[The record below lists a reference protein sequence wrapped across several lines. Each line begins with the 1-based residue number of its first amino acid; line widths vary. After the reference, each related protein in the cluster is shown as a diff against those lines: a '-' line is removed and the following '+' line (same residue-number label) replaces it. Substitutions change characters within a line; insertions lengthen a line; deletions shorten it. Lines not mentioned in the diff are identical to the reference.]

1 MRKAGMVFWIFCLF
15 LNMIAFASE
24 EPSVTAK
31 QNTRT
36 YFVEVEAEGL
46 SPFVRY
52 SVIAVPENKEPE
64 DIMNVGGYVY
74 SAQRLADATGKIQ
87 LNAGFAESAAGGKY
101 RILFVEAQSEKIYYS
116 DFFDYLSGS
125 DFENAF
131 VRVNQA
137 TADTMQKTLDDF
149 GAWLGFDMK
158 EYSLAADTEKEKIAK
173 LFFENRPEDGYADAE
188 TARESFE
195 QAVLTVLVS
204 NRELSIS
211 VIEAYGG
218 ALAEKLKQVT
228 DIETKNAI
236 ADVLSEKSYSSV
248 RVLEKEFD
256 EIIFAGKCRAAET
269 AGVLQRYLLE
279 TYDDV
284 LGLKLENYNSL
295 RNPTTVFANMLNN
308 QIDGYS
314 SAAELFYSSVAAQLK
329 KESTSSDSGSSA
341 GGGGGGFGGGSP
353 SLQTTTEAANETA
366 TNATASNENS
376 DVSELPKYSDIADV
390 PWAEDAILALTEKG
404 ILSGYGDGTFRP
416 NNTITRA
423 EFVKLLT
430 LAFGFT
436 DGTETL
442 EFLDVEESD
451 WYAPFVRIGVK
462 NNIVKGVGNG
472 RFGAQEHI
480 TRQDLVVMCKRALD
494 AVGITIYAANTVA
507 FADVDKI
514 ADYARDAVLAFYSE
528 DIVSG
533 DENGLFQPNQS
544 ATRAEASKIVFG
556 LLQRRER

>member
-1 MRKAGMVFWIFCLF
+1 MRKAGVLFCIFSLF
-15 LNMIAFASE
+15 INMIAFAAE

-36 YFVEVEAEGL
+36 YLVEVEAEGL
-46 SPFVRY
+46 SPLVRY
-52 SVIAVPENKEPE
+52 SVIAVPENKEPK
-64 DIMNVGGYVY
+64 DIMNTRSYVY

-87 LNAGFAESAAGGKY
+87 LNAGFVASAAGGKY
-101 RILFVEAQSEKIYYS
+101 RMLFVEAQSEKVYYS
-116 DFFDYLSGS
+116 DIFDYLSHS
-125 DFENAF
+125 DFEDAF
-131 VRVNQA
+131 ARVNQA
-137 TADTMQKTLDDF
+137 TADTMKGTLDDY

-158 EYSLAADTEKEKIAK
+158 EYSLAVDTEKETIAK
-173 LFFENRPEDGYADAE
+173 LFFENRPKTGYLDAE

-204 NRELSIS
+204 NRELCIP

-218 ALAEKLKQVT
+218 EVAEKLNKVT
-228 DIETKNAI
+228 DIEIKNAI
-236 ADVLSEKSYSSV
+236 ADVLSEKTYSLV
-248 RVLEKEFD
+248 LVLEKEFD

-284 LGLKLENYNSL
+284 LELKLGDYNTV
-295 RNPTTVFANMLNN
+295 RNPSAVFASMLNN

-314 SAAELFYSSVAAQLK
+314 SAAELFYSSVEAQLK
-329 KESTSSDSGSSA
+329 KESTSLDTGGSF
-341 GGGGGGFGGGSP
+341 GGGGGGFGGGLP
-353 SLQTTTEAANETA
+353 SVQTTTEAENDTA

-376 DVSELPKYSDIADV
+376 SLSELSKYSDIADV
-390 PWAEDAILALTEKG
+390 LWAEEAILALTEKG

-423 EFVKLLT
+423 EFVKMLT

-442 EFLDVEESD
+442 DFLDVEEND

-462 NNIVKGVGNG
+462 NNIINGVGNG
-472 RFGAQEHI
+472 RFAAQDHI

-494 AVGITIYAANTVA
+494 AVDIKINTANNVA
-507 FADVDKI
+507 FADVDKV

-556 LLQRRER
+556 LLQRKER